1 MLEYVDAPVPYIIG
15 VPRRLWLQIKA
26 ARKDSVFEEV
36 TVFDVDSN
44 EFIVRDKSPAQ
55 VPFNYAL
62 PVSLALSS
70 VRQAKEKWGKDF
82 WVGAT
87 LSVKQAFLKMQ
98 LGLIGNVT
106 KYFQTGKGHGYHTSS
121 GVFDCGKYVKAKDVR
136 IQGIIKEL
144 TRTQQFSSFIE
155 KVHKF
160 YECTGTNEIEV
171 FLKGMIMNTRGTL
184 LATIRL

>member
-1 MLEYVDAPVPYIIG
+1 MCI
-15 VPRRLWLQIKA
+15 R
-26 ARKDSVFEEV
+26 DS
-36 TVFDVDSN
+36 
-44 EFIVRDKSPAQ
+44 DKGAVQ

-62 PVSLALSS
+62 PVSLAFSS
-70 VRQAKEKWGKDF
+70 VKEKWGRQGRDF

-106 KYFQTGKGHGYHTSS
+106 KYFQTGKGHSYHTSS
-121 GVFDCGKYVKAKDVR
+121 GVFDCGKYIKAKDVR

-155 KVHKF
+155 KAYKF
-160 YECTGTNEIEV
+160 YECAGTSEIEL
-171 FLKGMIMNTRGTL
+171 FLKGMIMNTRGIL
-184 LATIRL
+184 LLSLIHICRCRRYAVCRSLW